1 MEKFALGMLVGGVG
15 GALLVAN
22 NYKMRALVK
31 KTQEEVRA
39 KFDQMVEEKI
49 ETAEKVTEEIKEDI
63 STAAKKAEKTVKNKK
78 NAQNLKSFARPFF
91 LCVV

>member
-1 MEKFALGMLVGGVG
+1 MEKFALGMLVGGIG

-49 ETAEKVTEEIKEDI
+49 ETAEKATEELKDAVAN
-63 STAAKKAEKTVKNKK
+63 TAEKAKKTLKK
-78 NAQNLKSFARPFF
+78 AKKKEGSP
-91 LCVV
+91 

>member
-63 STAAKKAEKTVKNKK
+63 AAAAKKAEKTVKKAKK
-78 NAQNLKSFARPFF
+78 A
-91 LCVV
+91 VTE

>member
-63 STAAKKAEKTVKNKK
+63 ATAAKKAEKTAKK
-78 NAQNLKSFARPFF
+78 AKKA
-91 LCVV
+91 VTE

>member
-1 MEKFALGMLVGGVG
+1 MEKFALGMLVGGIG

-49 ETAEKVTEEIKEDI
+49 ETAEKATEELKDAVAN
-63 STAAKKAEKTVKNKK
+63 TAEKAKKTLKKAKKAVTE
-78 NAQNLKSFARPFF
+78 
-91 LCVV
+91 

>member
-1 MEKFALGMLVGGVG
+1 MEKFALGMLVGGIG

-49 ETAEKVTEEIKEDI
+49 EAAEKVTEEIKEDI
-63 STAAKKAEKTVKNKK
+63 SAAAKKAEKTMKK
-78 NAQNLKSFARPFF
+78 AKKA
-91 LCVV
+91 VTE

>member
-1 MEKFALGMLVGGVG
+1 MEKFALGMLVGGIG

-39 KFDQMVEEKI
+39 KFDQMVEDKI
-49 ETAEKVTEEIKEDI
+49 ETAQKATEEIKEDI
-63 STAAKKAEKTVKNKK
+63 ATAAKKVKKTVKKAKK
-78 NAQNLKSFARPFF
+78 ALTE
-91 LCVV
+91 

>member
-63 STAAKKAEKTVKNKK
+63 ATAAKKAEKTVKKAKK
-78 NAQNLKSFARPFF
+78 A
-91 LCVV
+91 VTE

>member
-63 STAAKKAEKTVKNKK
+63 ANAAQKAEKTVKKAKK
-78 NAQNLKSFARPFF
+78 A
-91 LCVV
+91 VTE

>member
-49 ETAEKVTEEIKEDI
+49 GPAEKVTEEIKED
-63 STAAKKAEKTVKNKK
+63 SATAAKKAEKTVKKAKK
-78 NAQNLKSFARPFF
+78 A
-91 LCVV
+91 VTE

>member
-1 MEKFALGMLVGGVG
+1 MEKFALGMLVGGIG

-39 KFDQMVEEKI
+39 KFDQMVEDKI
-49 ETAEKVTEEIKEDI
+49 ETAQKATEEIKEDI
-63 STAAKKAEKTVKNKK
+63 ATAAKKVKKTVKK
-78 NAQNLKSFARPFF
+78 AQKA
-91 LCVV
+91 VTE